1 MTVGH
6 ADRKGMKRKWL
17 QIRVVPVGEDTTPWL
32 HDDQWIR
39 SLRAVLD
46 RLDENQRRWVLALL
60 SLQVGR
66 GGISRL
72 AEIARM
78 DNDTFTKA
86 RKELAE
92 ELRSCP
98 RQRIRRAGA
107 GRKPLTQ
114 TDPSLE
120 DDLERLIRDDIAG
133 DPSSGD
139 QWVRQTLRQL
149 QEALQAR
156 GHTVSHTTVRELLKK
171 KGFRCKRTAN
181 ASPAR
186 RTRTATDNSTTF
198 KNKRKRSSR
207 RAIPSS
213 ASIPRRK
220 N

>member
-1 MTVGH
+1 ME
-6 ADRKGMKRKWL
+6 RKWL
-17 QIRVVPVGEDTTPWL
+17 HIRVVPVGEETTPWL
-32 HDDQWIR
+32 HDEQWIR
-39 SLRAVLD
+39 SLRLILD

-72 AEIARM
+72 SEISHV

-86 RKELAE
+86 RRELAE
-92 ELRSCP
+92 ELKSCP

-114 TDPSLE
+114 TDPFLE
-120 DDLERLIRDDIAG
+120 DDLQQLIQNDIAG
-133 DPSSGD
+133 DPGSHD
-139 QWVRQTLRQL
+139 KWVRQTLREL
-149 QEALQAR
+149 QEALQAM
-156 GHTVSHTTVRELLKK
+156 GHTISHTTVRELLKK

-186 RTRTATDNSTTF
+186 LTQTATDNSTTF

-207 RAIPSS
+207 RAIP
-213 ASIPRRK
+213 
-220 N
+220 

>member
-1 MTVGH
+1 LTAGH
-6 ADRKGMKRKWL
+6 ADRTGMERKWL
-17 QIRVVPVGEDTTPWL
+17 QIRVLPVGEDTTPWL

-39 SLRAVLD
+39 SLRVVLD
-46 RLDENQRRWVLALL
+46 RLDEDQRRWVLGLL

-72 AEIARM
+72 SEISHM

-92 ELRSCP
+92 ELKSCP

-120 DDLERLIRDDIAG
+120 DDLQQLIENDIAG
-133 DPSSGD
+133 DPGSDD

-149 QEALQAR
+149 QGALQVM
-156 GHTVSHTTVRELLKK
+156 GHTVSHTTVCELLKK

-181 ASPAR
+181 ASPVLH
-186 RTRTATDNSTTF
+186 TRTATDNSSTC
-198 KNKRKRSSR
+198 KSKRKRSSR
-207 RAIPSS
+207 RAI
-213 ASIPRRK
+213 R
-220 N
+220 